1 MEAIAR
7 LQQAAAQAFA
17 AIAAADATAQIV
29 VLVLSTAVAFLL
41 RARWS
46 RRIDALL
53 VTQSG
58 HGFRSLSLRGSR
70 RLVFPI
76 SLALM
81 ALITRAVFGELGLA
95 TGLLDLAVPLM
106 VVLATVRTLVF
117 LLRVSAGT
125 DVQLGGWELFISI
138 LLWGGGVL
146 YLAGWLPLVMQVLD
160 AVGFSVGGVR
170 ISLLGIVEFVV
181 LVTLLLL
188 ASLATARLI
197 ENRFGLK
204 SDMDDGVRVGVAKV
218 VKYGLIT
225 VAVLFALTSAG
236 LDLTHLAVLGGALG
250 VGIGFGLQKVTS
262 NLISGFLLL
271 FDRSIRPGDVI
282 TIDDRFGWVEKM
294 GARYIVVRD
303 RNGVDTLIPNEELI
317 TSHVIN
323 WSYGDR
329 RVRIKLPVQISYGDD
344 PEAAMALISQAA
356 EASERVIRNP
366 PPASR
371 LLGFGANGIDL
382 ELRVWIED
390 PEKGVNNVRTEIN
403 LAIWKAFRDHGV
415 TIPFP
420 QRDLYIKEQ
429 PEQTAKDEQRI
440 DPATTASSRS
450 AEGRKNRF

>member
-7 LQQAAAQAFA
+7 LQQAAAEALTAF
-17 AIAAADATAQIV
+17 AAADAIAQIV

-46 RRIDALL
+46 HRIDTLL
-53 VTQSG
+53 VTQPG
-58 HGFRSLSLRGSR
+58 HRFRSLSLRGSR
-70 RLVFPI
+70 RLVFPVA
-76 SLALM
+76 LALL
-81 ALITRAVFGELGLA
+81 ALIARAVFGELDLA

-117 LLRVSAGT
+117 LLRVSAGPG
-125 DVQLGGWELFISI
+125 VHLGGWELFISI
-138 LLWGGGVL
+138 LLWGAGVL
-146 YLAGWLPLVMQVLD
+146 YLAGWLPLVMRVLN
-160 AVGFSVGGVR
+160 AVGLSVGGVY
-170 ISLLGIVEFVV
+170 ISLLGIVQFVV
-181 LVTLLLL
+181 LFTLLLL

-197 ENRFGLK
+197 ETRLGLK
-204 SDMDDGVRVGVAKV
+204 SDMDDGVRAGVAKA
-218 VKYGLIT
+218 VKYCLVT
-225 VAVLFALTSAG
+225 VAILFALTNAG
-236 LDLTHLAVLGGALG
+236 LDLTHLAVLGGAMG

-282 TIDDRFGWVEKM
+282 TIDDRFGWVDKM
-294 GARYIVVRD
+294 GARYIVVHDRD
-303 RNGVDTLIPNEELI
+303 GVDTLIPNEELI
-317 TSHVIN
+317 TSQVIN

-344 PEAAMALISQAA
+344 PEAAMALMSQAA
-356 EASERVIRNP
+356 EASKRVIWNP

-371 LLGFGANGIDL
+371 LLGFGDNGIDL

-429 PEQTAKDEQRI
+429 PAQTAEDEQRI
-440 DPATTASSRS
+440 DTAATASSRS
-450 AEGRKNRF
+450 SEGR

>member
-7 LQQAAAQAFA
+7 LQQAATQAFA
-17 AIAAADATAQIV
+17 AIAATDPTAQIV

-53 VTQSG
+53 LMQPDRRL
-58 HGFRSLSLRGSR
+58 RSLSLRGSR

-81 ALITRAVFGELGLA
+81 ALIAHEAFGELGLA
-95 TGLLDLAVPLM
+95 SGLLDLAVPLM

-117 LLRVSAGT
+117 LLRISAGT
-125 DVQLGGWELFISI
+125 DIRLGGWELLISI
-138 LLWGGGVL
+138 LLWSGGVL
-146 YLAGWLPLVMQVLD
+146 YLVGWLPLVMQVLD
-160 AVGFSVGGVR
+160 GVGFSVGGVR
-170 ISLLGIVEFVV
+170 ISLLGIVRFVV
-181 LVTLLLL
+181 SVTLLLL
-188 ASLATARLI
+188 ASLAAARFI
-197 ENRFGLK
+197 ETRLSLK
-204 SDMDDGVRVGVAKV
+204 PDMDSGVRVGVATF
-218 VKYGLIT
+218 VKYALIT
-225 VAVLFALTSAG
+225 VAVLFALTRAG

-282 TIDDRFGWVEKM
+282 TVDDRFGWVEKM

-303 RNGVDTLIPNEELI
+303 RDGVDTLIPNEELI
-317 TSHVIN
+317 TSQVID

-344 PEAAMALISQAA
+344 PEAAMALMSQAA
-356 EASERVIRNP
+356 GASERVIGNP

-371 LLGFGANGIDL
+371 LLGFGDNGIDL

-390 PEKGVNNVRTEIN
+390 PENGVNNVRTEIN

-429 PEQTAKDEQRI
+429 PEQIAKDE
-440 DPATTASSRS
+440 
-450 AEGRKNRF
+450 

>member
-95 TGLLDLAVPLM
+95 TGLIDLAVPLM

-170 ISLLGIVEFVV
+170 ISLLGIVQFVV

-197 ENRFGLK
+197 ENRLGLK

-317 TSHVIN
+317 TSQVIN

-344 PEAAMALISQAA
+344 PEAAMALMSQAA

-429 PEQTAKDEQRI
+429 PEQTTKDEQRI
-440 DPATTASSRS
+440 DPAITASSRLR
-450 AEGRKNRF
+450 G